1 MNKKVM
7 VLAGLLALLA
17 AGSALFL
24 LRKPEKPD
32 HPVARITLDGELVEE
47 IDLAALEGRKTLT
60 LEGKSGL
67 TNTVVAENGQIW
79 VEEADCPDQICVNK
93 GKISTSAVPIIC
105 LPNQMIIEI
114 VGGVSDVDTATG

>member
-7 VLAGLLALLA
+7 LLAGLLALLA

-24 LRKPEKPD
+24 LNRPD
-32 HPVARITLDGELVEE
+32 PVSHPVARITLDGEVVEE
-47 IDLAALEGRKTLT
+47 IDLARLEGRKTLT
-60 LEGKSGL
+60 LKGKSGL

-79 VEEADCPDQICVNK
+79 VEKADCPDQICVHK

-105 LPNQMIIEI
+105 LPNQLIIEI
-114 VGGVSDVDTATG
+114 VGGGDDLDTAAG